1 MVFWASSCQTLVFRE
16 KIRELNNEVMKKN
29 SVIEDMEVKH
39 SSSSECGSVPLCEP
53 TVVLSSN
60 LVLATVL
67 SAQRVDELEDA
78 LKKKDEDMKQ
88 MEERYKKY
96 LEKAK
101 SVSGCSRL
109 AVTIATTHPHQ
120 QTCPLQVIRTLD
132 PKQNQGSGP
141 EVQALKNQL
150 QEKERMLHS
159 LEVPTRF
166 PHGSDPARAEERAPS
181 GPPLKCLFPPHRRR
195 WTRPKVKGITRRR

>member
-1 MVFWASSCQTLVFRE
+1 MFGSALMRH
-16 KIRELNNEVMKKN
+16 RR
-29 SVIEDMEVKH
+29 
-39 SSSSECGSVPLCEP
+39 CGV
-53 TVVLSSN
+53 
-60 LVLATVL
+60 
-67 SAQRVDELEDA
+67 SAQRVDELEEA

-101 SVSGCSRL
+101 SVSACDCLSVSI
-109 AVTIATTHPHQ
+109 VTAQHHQ

-159 LEVPTRF
+159 LEVRIGDSSQLVST
-166 PHGSDPARAEERAPS
+166 DLE
-181 GPPLKCLFPPHRRR
+181 
-195 WTRPKVKGITRRR
+195 V

>member
-1 MVFWASSCQTLVFRE
+1 MSAAAQTDV
-16 KIRELNNEVMKKN
+16 
-29 SVIEDMEVKH
+29 SVLRP
-39 SSSSECGSVPLCEP
+39 CL
-53 TVVLSSN
+53 TLSPAPVS
-60 LVLATVL
+60 

-101 SVSGCSRL
+101 SVSVCSRL
-109 AVTIATTHPHQ
+109 AVTIVTPHAHEPM
-120 QTCPLQVIRTLD
+120 CPLQVIRTLD

-159 LEVPTRF
+159 LEVSS
-166 PHGSDPARAEERAPS
+166 GS
-181 GPPLKCLFPPHRRR
+181 GRR
-195 WTRPKVKGITRRR
+195 

>member
-1 MVFWASSCQTLVFRE
+1 MWKHPAVL
-16 KIRELNNEVMKKN
+16 IRLFCSNAV
-29 SVIEDMEVKH
+29 VH
-39 SSSSECGSVPLCEP
+39 AAVP
-53 TVVLSSN
+53 
-60 LVLATVL
+60 
-67 SAQRVDELEDA
+67 AQRVDELEDA

-101 SVSGCSRL
+101 SVSACPRL
-109 AVTIATTHPHQ
+109 AVTMAMSHRHK

-159 LEVPTRF
+159 LEVSSV
-166 PHGSDPARAEERAPS
+166 SDPGS
-181 GPPLKCLFPPHRRR
+181 SWF
-195 WTRPKVKGITRRR
+195 

>member
-1 MVFWASSCQTLVFRE
+1 M
-16 KIRELNNEVMKKN
+16 
-29 SVIEDMEVKH
+29 
-39 SSSSECGSVPLCEP
+39 
-53 TVVLSSN
+53 
-60 LVLATVL
+60 
-67 SAQRVDELEDA
+67 DELEDA

-101 SVSGCSRL
+101 SVSCTPPPS
-109 AVTIATTHPHQ
+109 TH
-120 QTCPLQVIRTLD
+120 CPAEGFESNDPDWPIVLQVIRTLD

-159 LEVPTRF
+159 LEVESQSVC
-166 PHGSDPARAEERAPS
+166 G
-181 GPPLKCLFPPHRRR
+181 
-195 WTRPKVKGITRRR
+195 

>member
-1 MVFWASSCQTLVFRE
+1 
-16 KIRELNNEVMKKN
+16 
-29 SVIEDMEVKH
+29 ME
-39 SSSSECGSVPLCEP
+39 
-53 TVVLSSN
+53 
-60 LVLATVL
+60 
-67 SAQRVDELEDA
+67 ELEEA

-101 SVSGCSRL
+101 SVSASFINEGSKDEGFSSGQTVSRGNPGK
-109 AVTIATTHPHQ
+109 TRICTS
-120 QTCPLQVIRTLD
+120 QVIRTLD

-159 LEVPTRF
+159 LEVI
-166 PHGSDPARAEERAPS
+166 G
-181 GPPLKCLFPPHRRR
+181 LL
-195 WTRPKVKGITRRR
+195 VKN

>member
-1 MVFWASSCQTLVFRE
+1 MDITRSGP
-16 KIRELNNEVMKKN
+16 
-29 SVIEDMEVKH
+29 SV
-39 SSSSECGSVPLCEP
+39 L
-53 TVVLSSN
+53 LSSN
-60 LVLATVL
+60 VSNTGV

-101 SVSGCSRL
+101 SVSACSRCT
-109 AVTIATTHPHQ
+109 VTMVTLHHHQ
-120 QTCPLQVIRTLD
+120 QMCPLQVIRTLD

-159 LEVPTRF
+159 LEV
-166 PHGSDPARAEERAPS
+166 D
-181 GPPLKCLFPPHRRR
+181 
-195 WTRPKVKGITRRR
+195 

>member
-1 MVFWASSCQTLVFRE
+1 MLKKSS
-16 KIRELNNEVMKKN
+16 I
-29 SVIEDMEVKH
+29 IEDMEGKY
-39 SSSSECGSVPLCEP
+39 SSSSECGGLSRWHPAVGAGCWSSK
-53 TVVLSSN
+53 VVITSG
-60 LVLATVL
+60 V
-67 SAQRVDELEDA
+67 SAQRVEELEEA

-101 SVSGCSRL
+101 SVSACSVPI
-109 AVTIATTHPHQ
+109 VTAHRHE

-150 QEKERMLHS
+150 QEKERMLLS
-159 LEVPTRF
+159 LEVRLDQVLRWDQR
-166 PHGSDPARAEERAPS
+166 SRCR
-181 GPPLKCLFPPHRRR
+181 PPPPHRRR
-195 WTRPKVKGITRRR
+195 WTRPKVKGTTRRR

>member
-1 MVFWASSCQTLVFRE
+1 MEPQAGGAGAALRCALTLWSTRV
-16 KIRELNNEVMKKN
+16 
-29 SVIEDMEVKH
+29 
-39 SSSSECGSVPLCEP
+39 
-53 TVVLSSN
+53 
-60 LVLATVL
+60 
-67 SAQRVDELEDA
+67 SAQRVDELEEA

-101 SVSGCSRL
+101 SVSASSGL
-109 AVTIATTHPHQ
+109 GVTVVTAQRAEHSFP
-120 QTCPLQVIRTLD
+120 PQVIRTLD

-159 LEVPTRF
+159 LEVSSGSEGRRTRS
-166 PHGSDPARAEERAPS
+166 HHAQAPAA
-181 GPPLKCLFPPHRRR
+181 
-195 WTRPKVKGITRRR
+195 